1 MLPMLDSTFLIG
13 LTATPTVTGIY
24 NINMHNDNL
33 LNFAPVGVGR
43 VF

>member
-1 MLPMLDSTFLIG
+1 
-13 LTATPTVTGIY
+13 
-24 NINMHNDNL
+24 MHNDNL